1 MATTYYVPS
10 TTGWATD
17 PSGGYIRIKVV
28 QTYNNSTNK
37 SSLVIS
43 LQGKRIVD
51 PAGVWDFVGYNISV
65 GGTVICDNNTHY
77 PGRLAADAQNTN
89 TWYDIRSWGAT
100 YEDQGAIKTWTQTI
114 SHSANGSANVSF
126 AFSGQFT
133 CSGSGGEI
141 SPKTATLDVSQT
153 RTFTLSIS
161 AGTGSSITVKKGNT
175 TLSNGAT
182 ITYGDVL
189 TITFAAS
196 TGYTISTHKVNG
208 TSFTSGNTHTVTGAV
223 SVTSTATLKSFT
235 LSISAGTGSSITVNR
250 TSSPLGGGSTG
261 NLSNGA
267 TVYYGDVLKISF
279 SASTGY
285 NVATHTVNGTSF
297 TSGNTHTVTQAVNV
311 VSTAT
316 LKTFT
321 LSISAG
327 TGSSITVKKGSTTLS
342 NGASITY
349 GDVLT
354 ITFSATTGYTLS
366 THKVNS
372 SNFTSGNTHTVTGAV
387 SVTSTATLKSFTL
400 SISAG
405 TNTTITVNRTSSPLG
420 NGSTGNLSNGATV
433 YYNDVLKVS
442 YSVSTGCTIKTHT
455 INGSQFASGDN
466 HTVTAAVSVITT
478 ATVNSYTLN
487 LSAGANTTITVNRT
501 SSPLGKA
508 ATGYIQNGATIY
520 YNDVLNISW
529 SADTGY
535 QITTQTVNGVTK
547 TSGQSYTVVSAIS
560 VVVAATVRSYSITAT
575 VDQHANVQI
584 TRTASPKAGAQ
595 TGLITDSAVYYG
607 DVLSIQAIPNSG
619 YGIDS
624 FKVNSTESTNPKSI
638 TVNGNVTI
646 VVIAKALGFVY
657 IDSGSSIVKYMIL
670 IDSGSALEQY
680 RAMIDT
686 GSAIV
691 PY

>member
-10 TTGWATD
+10 SSGWTSTD
-17 PSGGYIRIKVV
+17 SNGQLRLKVV
-28 QTYNNSTNK
+28 QSYNATTNVSTLTVSVQARLPNSSYPSGEYYLGYPSVSTLSNDNGTLYTFSTTRSDLVHKANLTQNGSWVDVK
-37 SSLVIS
+37 SSS
-43 LQGKRIVD
+43 Y
-51 PAGVWDFVGYNISV
+51 PNSWTMSV
-65 GGTVICDNNTHY
+65 
-77 PGRLAADAQNTN
+77 
-89 TWYDIRSWGAT
+89 
-100 YEDQGAIKTWTQTI
+100 
-114 SHSANGSANVSF
+114 SHSANGSASCSFSFTGTLCYMGTTTGPYFNAVSY
-126 AFSGQFT
+126 
-133 CSGSGGEI
+133 
-141 SPKTATLDVSQT
+141 TLDISQT

-161 AGTGSSITVKKGNT
+161 AGTGSSIV
-175 TLSNGAT
+175 
-182 ITYGDVL
+182 
-189 TITFAAS
+189 
-196 TGYTISTHKVNG
+196 
-208 TSFTSGNTHTVTGAV
+208 
-223 SVTSTATLKSFT
+223 
-235 LSISAGTGSSITVNR
+235 
-250 TSSPLGGGSTG
+250 
-261 NLSNGA
+261 
-267 TVYYGDVLKISF
+267 
-279 SASTGY
+279 
-285 NVATHTVNGTSF
+285 
-297 TSGNTHTVTQAVNV
+297 
-311 VSTAT
+311 
-316 LKTFT
+316 
-321 LSISAG
+321 
-327 TGSSITVKKGSTTLS
+327 VKKGSTTLS
-342 NGASITY
+342 NGAAVTY
-349 GDVLT
+349 GDTLT
-354 ITFSATTGYTLS
+354 VTFSAATGYNLS
-366 THKVNS
+366 THKVNG
-372 SNFTSGNTHTVTGAV
+372 SNFTSGNSHTVTGAV

-420 NGSTGNLSNGATV
+420 KGSTGNLSNGATV

-455 INGSQFASGDN
+455 INGSQFTSGDN

-478 ATVNSYTLN
+478 ATVNSYKLTL
-487 LSAGANTTITVNRT
+487 SVGANTTITVNRT

-535 QITTQTVNGVTK
+535 RITTRTVNGNTE
-547 TSGQSYTVVSAIS
+547 TSGQSYTVTSAVS

-575 VDQHANVQI
+575 VDQYANVQI

-595 TGLITDSAVYYG
+595 TGLITDSTVYYG

-638 TVNGNVTI
+638 TVSDNVTI
-646 VVIAKALGFVY
+646 VVIAKALGFMY
-657 IDSGSSIVKYMIL
+657 IDSGSSIEKYMIL